1 MHTCGTRI
9 KPRFMR
15 LLPRRTFI
23 EVTARGKRLTP
34 VQLIALYFFIAIVV
48 GSTLLA
54 LPFSHAPGK
63 DVSFLDAIFTAT
75 SAISVTGLTV
85 VDTGTTF
92 SVIGQIIILILIQ
105 AGGLGIITLGTLV
118 AFASGRRVGF
128 RERMNLQTQLNAFQ
142 VGGVVR
148 LIQRIVLLT
157 FTIEAIGVLFLWT
170 RFGPLEGFWK
180 GLYFS
185 VFHSVSSFNNA
196 GFGLYSTSLMPFVA
210 DPVVNFTVMTLVVL
224 GGLGFIVE
232 MNIIAHF
239 YQGRIVPITLHTKT
253 VLALTGALIG
263 IGAVVLLLLE
273 WSHSFAGLPVWQKLM
288 AALFQS
294 VTPRT
299 AGFNTVDY
307 AQMDES
313 SLLFTTL
320 LMFIG
325 ASPGSTGG
333 GIKTVTFFVLI
344 GSVWSISRGR
354 GELTLFGRRI
364 TLDTVI
370 KSAVIS
376 VLSLMII
383 GAMLTL
389 LILTDPDKDAF
400 RLTFEAVSA
409 FATVGLS
416 TGITGAMSEMGK
428 VILILLMYLGRIG
441 PLTFTLA
448 LIEGSHDKKVR
459 YPVEEVVIG

>member
-1 MHTCGTRI
+1 M
-9 KPRFMR
+9 K
-15 LLPRRTFI
+15 LLPRQTIVR
-23 EVTARGKRLTP
+23 VTARGKRLSP
-34 VQLIALYFFIAIVV
+34 VQLIALYFFLAIVIG
-48 GSTLLA
+48 GSLLA
-54 LPFSHAPGK
+54 LPFAHAPGH
-63 DVSFLDAIFTAT
+63 DISFLDAIFTAT
-75 SAISVTGLTV
+75 SAICVTGLAV
-85 VDTGTTF
+85 VDTG
-92 SVIGQIIILILIQ
+92 SSYSLLGQIVIMLLIQ
-105 AGGLGIITLGTLV
+105 AGGLGIVTLGTLV

-148 LIQRIVLLT
+148 LIQRILLLT
-157 FTIEAIGVLFLWT
+157 VVIELVGFVLLWT
-170 RFGPLEGFWK
+170 RFAPLEGPGR
-180 GLYFS
+180 GLYFAL
-185 VFHSVSSFNNA
+185 FHSISSFNNA
-196 GFGLYSTSLMPFVA
+196 GFGLYPNNLMRFVH
-210 DPVVNFTVMTLVVL
+210 DPVVNFTIMSLIIL

-232 MNIIAHF
+232 MNLISR
-239 YQGRIVPITLHTKT
+239 YREGRKIPFTLHTKT
-253 VLALTGALIG
+253 VLALTAVLIVMGAL
-263 IGAVVLLLLE
+263 VLLLLE
-273 WSHSFAGLPVWQKLM
+273 WSHSLAELPFWQKLM

-313 SLLFTTL
+313 SLLFTML

-354 GELTLFGRRI
+354 GELTVFGRRI
-364 TLDTVI
+364 ALDTVI

-376 VLSLMII
+376 VLSMLII
-383 GAMLTL
+383 GAMITL
-389 LILTDPDKDAF
+389 LILTDPEKDSLKLA
-400 RLTFEAVSA
+400 FEAVSA
-409 FATVGLS
+409 FGTVGLS
-416 TGITGAMSEMGK
+416 TGITGAMSELGK

-448 LIEGSHDKKVR
+448 LIEGTPDKKIR

>member
-1 MHTCGTRI
+1 
-9 KPRFMR
+9 MR
-15 LLPRRTFI
+15 LLPRQTI
-23 EVTARGKRLTP
+23 VEVTARGKRLTP
-34 VQLIALYFFIAIVV
+34 VQLIALYFFLAIVIG
-48 GSTLLA
+48 GSLLA

-75 SAISVTGLTV
+75 SAICVTGLTV
-85 VDTGTTF
+85 VDTGTTY
-92 SVIGQIIILILIQ
+92 STLGQIIILLLIQ

-128 RERMNLQTQLNAFQ
+128 RERMNLQAQLNAFQ

-157 FTIEAIGVLFLWT
+157 FTIEAIGILLLWT
-170 RFGPLEGFWK
+170 RFAPLEGSGK
-180 GLYFS
+180 GFYFAL
-185 VFHSVSSFNNA
+185 FHSVSGFNNA
-196 GFGLYSTSLMPFVA
+196 GFGLYSDNLMRFVA
-210 DPVVNFTVMTLVVL
+210 DPVVNFTIMTLIVL

-232 MNIIAHF
+232 MNILAH
-239 YQGRIVPITLHTKT
+239 YREGRRVPFTLHTKT
-253 VLALTGALIG
+253 VLALTGFLIAL
-263 IGAVVLLLLE
+263 GAVVLLLLE
-273 WSHSFAGLPVWQKLM
+273 WSHSFASLPFWQKLM

-307 AQMDES
+307 TQMDES

-354 GELTLFGRRI
+354 GELALFGRRI
-364 TLDTVI
+364 ALDTVI

-376 VLSLMII
+376 VLSLLII

-389 LILTDPDKDAF
+389 LILTDPDKDVF
-400 RLTFEAVSA
+400 QLTFEAVSA

-428 VILILLMYLGRIG
+428 IILILLMYLGRIG
-441 PLTFTLA
+441 PLTFALA
-448 LIEGSHDKKVR
+448 LIEGAPDKKVR

>member
-1 MHTCGTRI
+1 
-9 KPRFMR
+9 MR
-15 LLPRRTFI
+15 LLPRQTLV

-34 VQLIALYFFIAIVV
+34 VQLIALYFFIAIVIG
-48 GSTLLA
+48 GSLLA

-63 DVSFLDAIFTAT
+63 DVSFLNAIFTAT
-75 SAISVTGLTV
+75 SAICVTGLTV

-92 SVIGQIIILILIQ
+92 SVVGQIIILILIQ

-128 RERMNLQTQLNAFQ
+128 RERMNLQAQLNAFQ

-157 FTIEAIGVLFLWT
+157 FTIQAIGVLILWT
-170 RFGPLEGFWK
+170 RFAPLEGVGGGFYYA
-180 GLYFS
+180 L
-185 VFHSVSSFNNA
+185 FHSVSGFNNA
-196 GFGLYSTSLMPFVA
+196 GFSLYPDNLMRFVA
-210 DPVVNFTVMTLVVL
+210 DPVVNFTIMTLIIL

-232 MNIIAHF
+232 MNIIAH
-239 YQGRIVPITLHTKT
+239 YREGRKVPFTLHTKT

-263 IGAVVLLLLE
+263 IGAVVFLLFE
-273 WSHSFAGLPVWQKLM
+273 WSHSFAGFPVWQKFM

-354 GELTLFGRRI
+354 GELTLFGRRVA
-364 TLDTVI
+364 LDTVI

-389 LILTDPDKDAF
+389 LILTDPEKDAF

-409 FATVGLS
+409 FGTVGLS

-459 YPVEEVVIG
+459 YPIEEVVIG

>member
-1 MHTCGTRI
+1 
-9 KPRFMR
+9 MR
-15 LLPRRTFI
+15 LLPRQTLV
-23 EVTARGKRLTP
+23 EMTARGKRLTP
-34 VQLIALYFFIAIVV
+34 VQLIALYFFIAIVIG
-48 GSTLLA
+48 GSLLA

-63 DVSFLDAIFTAT
+63 EVSFLNAIFTAT
-75 SAISVTGLTV
+75 SAICVTGLTV

-92 SVIGQIIILILIQ
+92 STIGQIIILILIQ

-128 RERMNLQTQLNAFQ
+128 RERMNLQAQLNAFQ
-142 VGGVVR
+142 VGGVVL

-157 FTIEAIGVLFLWT
+157 FTIEAIGVILLWT
-170 RFGPLEGFWK
+170 RFAPLEGLGK
-180 GLYFS
+180 GFYYAL
-185 VFHSVSSFNNA
+185 FHSVSGFNNA
-196 GFGLYSTSLMPFVA
+196 GFGLYPTNLMPFVT
-210 DPVVNFTVMTLVVL
+210 DPVVNFTIMGLIIL

-232 MNIIAHF
+232 MNIIAH
-239 YQGRIVPITLHTKT
+239 YREGRKVPFTLHTKT
-253 VLALTGALIG
+253 VLALTGVLIG
-263 IGAVVLLLLE
+263 VGAVIFLLLE
-273 WSHSFAGLPVWQKLM
+273 WSHSLVGLSFGQKVM

-354 GELTLFGRRI
+354 GELALFGRRI

-376 VLSLMII
+376 VLSLLII

-389 LILTDPDKDAF
+389 LILTDPEKDVF

-409 FATVGLS
+409 FGTVGLS

-441 PLTFTLA
+441 PLTFALA
-448 LIEGSHDKKVR
+448 LIEGSPDKKVR

>member
-1 MHTCGTRI
+1 
-9 KPRFMR
+9 MR
-15 LLPRRTFI
+15 LLPRQTLT
-23 EVTARGKRLTP
+23 EMTARGKRLTP
-34 VQLIALYFFIAIVV
+34 VQLIALYFFVAIVIG
-48 GSTLLA
+48 GSLLA

-63 DVSFLDAIFTAT
+63 DVSLLNAIFTAT
-75 SAISVTGLTV
+75 SAICVTGLTV

-92 SVIGQIIILILIQ
+92 SVVGQIIIMILIQ

-148 LIQRIVLLT
+148 LIQRILLLT
-157 FTIEAIGVLFLWT
+157 LTIEAIGVLLLWT
-170 RFGPLEGFWK
+170 RFAPLEGLGR
-180 GLYFS
+180 GLYFAL
-185 VFHSVSSFNNA
+185 FHSVSGFNNA
-196 GFGLYSTSLMPFVA
+196 GFGLYPDNLMRFVS
-210 DPVVNFTVMTLVVL
+210 DPIVNFTIMTLIIL

-232 MNIIAHF
+232 MNIISH
-239 YQGRIVPITLHTKT
+239 YRKGRKIPFTLHTKT
-253 VLALTGALIG
+253 VLAVSGVLIVV
-263 IGAVVLLLLE
+263 GAVVLLLFE
-273 WSHSFAGLPVWQKLM
+273 WSHSFANLSFGQKLL

-307 AQMDES
+307 TQMDES

-364 TLDTVI
+364 ALDTVI

-389 LILTDPDKDAF
+389 LILTDPEKDAF
-400 RLTFEAVSA
+400 SLTFEAVSA
-409 FATVGLS
+409 FGTVGLS

>member
-1 MHTCGTRI
+1 M
-9 KPRFMR
+9 K
-15 LLPRRTFI
+15 LLPRQTLVN
-23 EVTARGKRLTP
+23 VTARGKRLTP
-34 VQLIALYFFIAIVV
+34 VQLIALYFVLAILIG
-48 GSTLLA
+48 GSLLA
-54 LPFSHAPGK
+54 LPFAHAPGVN
-63 DVSFLDAIFTAT
+63 VSLLDAIFTAT
-75 SAISVTGLTV
+75 SAICVTGLAV
-85 VDTGTTF
+85 VDTGSSF
-92 SVIGQIIILILIQ
+92 SIVGQLIILLLIQ
-105 AGGLGIITLGTLV
+105 AGGLGIVTLGTLV

-142 VGGVVR
+142 VGGVLK
-148 LIQRIVLLT
+148 LIRRIILLMVA
-157 FTIEAIGVLFLWT
+157 IEVMGVILLWASFA
-170 RFGPLEGFWK
+170 RLEGPWR
-180 GLYFS
+180 GLYFA
-185 VFHSVSSFNNA
+185 VFHSISAFNNA
-196 GFGLYSTSLMPFVA
+196 GFGLYPTSLMPFVGDVIMNA
-210 DPVVNFTVMTLVVL
+210 VIMTLIIL

-232 MNIIAHF
+232 MNLISRLRE
-239 YQGRIVPITLHTKT
+239 GRKIPLTLHTKT
-253 VLALTGALIG
+253 VLALTAILIAV
-263 IGAVVLLLLE
+263 GAVVLLIFE
-273 WSHSFAGLPVWQKLM
+273 WSHSLAALPLWQKFM

-313 SLLFTTL
+313 SLLFTML

-354 GELTLFGRRI
+354 GELALFGRRI
-364 TLDTVI
+364 ALDTVI

-376 VLSLMII
+376 VLSMLII

-389 LILTDPDKDAF
+389 LLLTDSDKDA
-400 RLTFEAVSA
+400 LQLAFEAVSA

-416 TGITGAMSEMGK
+416 AGITGTMSDLGK
-428 VILILLMYLGRIG
+428 IVLIMLMYLGRIG
-441 PLTFTLA
+441 PLTFALA
-448 LIEGSHDKKVR
+448 LIEGTPDKKVR

>member
-1 MHTCGTRI
+1 M
-9 KPRFMR
+9 K
-15 LLPRRTFI
+15 LLPRQTI
-23 EVTARGKRLTP
+23 VDVTARGKRLSP
-34 VQLIALYFFIAIVV
+34 VQLIALYFFLAILIG
-48 GSTLLA
+48 GSLLS
-54 LPFSHAPGK
+54 LPFSHASGHS
-63 DVSFLDAIFTAT
+63 VSLLDAIFTAT
-75 SAISVTGLTV
+75 SAICVTGLTV
-85 VDTGTTF
+85 VDTGSSY
-92 SVIGQIIILILIQ
+92 SVVGQVIIMLLIQ

-148 LIQRIVLLT
+148 LIQRIILLT
-157 FTIEAIGVLFLWT
+157 VMIEGVGLLLLWT
-170 RFGPLEGFWK
+170 RFAPLEGVWR
-180 GLYFS
+180 GLYFAL
-185 VFHSVSSFNNA
+185 FHSVSGFNNA
-196 GFGLYSTSLMPFVA
+196 GFGLYPTNLMPFVA
-210 DPVVNFTVMTLVVL
+210 DPVVNFTIMTLIVL

-232 MNIIAHF
+232 MNIIAH
-239 YQGRIVPITLHTKT
+239 YREGRKVPFTLHTKT
-253 VLALTGALIG
+253 VLAVTGVLIASGAL
-263 IGAVVLLLLE
+263 VLLVLE
-273 WSHSFAGLPVWQKLM
+273 WTHSFANLPFGQKVM

-307 AQMDES
+307 AQYDES
-313 SLLFTTL
+313 SLLFTML

-354 GELTLFGRRI
+354 GELTIFGRRI

-376 VLSLMII
+376 VLSMLII
-383 GAMLTL
+383 GAMITL
-389 LILTDPDKDAF
+389 LTLTDPDKNA
-400 RLTFEAVSA
+400 LKLAFEAVSA
-409 FATVGLS
+409 FGTVGLS
-416 TGITGAMSEMGK
+416 TGITPAMSELGK
-428 VILILLMYLGRIG
+428 IVLILLMYLGRIG

-448 LIEGSHDKKVR
+448 LIEGSPDKKVR

>member
-1 MHTCGTRI
+1 M
-9 KPRFMR
+9 K
-15 LLPRRTFI
+15 LLPRQTI
-23 EVTARGKRLTP
+23 IKVTSRGKRLTP
-34 VQLIALYFFIAIVV
+34 VQLIALYFFLAIVIG
-48 GSTLLA
+48 GSLLA
-54 LPFSHAPGK
+54 LPFSHAPGHSI
-63 DVSFLDAIFTAT
+63 SFLDAIFTAT
-75 SAISVTGLTV
+75 SAICVTGLTV
-85 VDTGTTF
+85 LDTGTSY
-92 SVIGQIIILILIQ
+92 SVLGQIIIMLLIQ
-105 AGGLGIITLGTLV
+105 AGGLGIVTLGTLV

-128 RERMNLQTQLNAFQ
+128 RERMNLQAQINAFQ

-148 LIQRIVLLT
+148 LIQRIILLT
-157 FTIEAIGVLFLWT
+157 AVIEGTGILLLWT
-170 RFGPLEGFWK
+170 RFAPLEGLGR
-180 GLYFS
+180 GLYFAL
-185 VFHSVSSFNNA
+185 FHSISGFNNA
-196 GFGLYSTSLMPFVA
+196 GFGLYPDNLVRFVG
-210 DPVVNFTVMTLVVL
+210 DPVVNFTIMALIVL

-232 MNIIAHF
+232 MNLIAHF
-239 YQGRIVPITLHTKT
+239 RERRKVPLTLHSKT
-253 VLALTGALIG
+253 VLALTGALIL
-263 IGAVVLLLLE
+263 IGATVLLIFE
-273 WSHSFAGLPVWQKLM
+273 WSHSFAGLPVWQKIM

-307 AQMDES
+307 AKMDES
-313 SLLFTTL
+313 SLLFTIL

-354 GELTLFGRRI
+354 GELTIFGRRI

-383 GAMLTL
+383 GAMLTIL
-389 LILTDPDKDAF
+389 TLTDPGKDA
-400 RLTFEAVSA
+400 LKLAFEAMSA
-409 FATVGLS
+409 FGTVGLS
-416 TGITGAMSEMGK
+416 TGITPSMSGLGK
-428 VILILLMYLGRIG
+428 IVLILLMYLGRIG

-448 LIEGSHDKKVR
+448 LIEGSPDKKVR

>member
-1 MHTCGTRI
+1 M
-9 KPRFMR
+9 KPLSFQT
-15 LLPRRTFI
+15 LFDLSS
-23 EVTARGKRLTP
+23 RGKRLSP
-34 VQLIALYFFIAIVV
+34 VQRIALYFLIAIVI
-48 GSTLLA
+48 GGLLLA
-54 LPFSHAPGK
+54 LPVSHAPGK
-63 DVSFLDAIFTAT
+63 SINFLDALFTAT
-75 SAISVTGLTV
+75 SAICVTGLAV
-85 VDTGTTF
+85 VDTGTSYSLF
-92 SVIGQIIILILIQ
+92 GQTIIMLLVQ

-128 RERMNLQTQLNAFQ
+128 RERMNLQAQLNAFQ
-142 VGGVVR
+142 VGGVLR
-148 LIQRIVLLT
+148 LIRRILLLT
-157 FTIEAIGVLFLWT
+157 VSIELIGALLLWT
-170 RFGPLEGFWK
+170 RFGPLEGLWR
-180 GLYFS
+180 GLYFAI
-185 VFHSVSSFNNA
+185 FHSVSGFNNA
-196 GFGLYSTSLMPFVA
+196 GFGLYPTNLMPFVA
-210 DPVVNFTVMTLVVL
+210 DPVVNFTIMALIVL

-239 YQGRIVPITLHTKT
+239 YQRRTVPFTLHTKT
-253 VLALTGALIG
+253 VLVLTGSLIALG
-263 IGAVVLLLLE
+263 MMVFLLLE
-273 WSHSFAGLPVWQKLM
+273 WSHSFAGLSVWQKMM

-344 GSVWSISRGR
+344 GSVWSISRGH
-354 GELTLFGRRI
+354 GELSLFGRRI

-370 KSAVIS
+370 KSAVIT
-376 VLSLMII
+376 VLSMLII

-389 LILTDPDKDAF
+389 LTLTDSDKDTF

-409 FATVGLS
+409 FGTVGLS
-416 TGITGAMSEMGK
+416 TGITSTMSDWGK
-428 VILILLMYLGRIG
+428 IILILLMYLGRIG

-448 LIEGSHDKKVR
+448 LIEGTPDKKVR
-459 YPVEEVVIG
+459 YPVEEVIIG

>member
-1 MHTCGTRI
+1 
-9 KPRFMR
+9 MR
-15 LLPRRTFI
+15 LLPRQTI
-23 EVTARGKRLTP
+23 VDVTARGKRLTP
-34 VQLIALYFFIAIVV
+34 VQLIALYFLIAIVIG
-48 GSTLLA
+48 GSLLA
-54 LPFSHAPGK
+54 LPFSHTPSK
-63 DVSFLDAIFTAT
+63 TVTFLDAIFTAT
-75 SAISVTGLTV
+75 SAICVTGLTV
-85 VDTGTTF
+85 VDTGTTY
-92 SVIGQIIILILIQ
+92 SVVGQIIIMLLIQ

-128 RERMNLQTQLNAFQ
+128 RERMNLQAQLNAFQ

-148 LIQRIVLLT
+148 LIQRILLLT
-157 FTIEAIGVLFLWT
+157 FTIEAIGILLLWT
-170 RFGPLEGFWK
+170 RFAPLEGLGRGF
-180 GLYFS
+180 YFAL
-185 VFHSVSSFNNA
+185 FHSVSGFNNA
-196 GFGLYSTSLMPFVA
+196 GFGLYPDNLMHFVG
-210 DPVVNFTVMTLVVL
+210 DPVVNFTIMTLIIL

-232 MNIIAHF
+232 MNILAH
-239 YQGRIVPITLHTKT
+239 YREGRKVPFTLHTKT
-253 VLALTGALIG
+253 VLALTGVLIG
-263 IGAVVLLLLE
+263 AGAVVFLLLE
-273 WSHSFAGLPVWQKLM
+273 WSYSFANLPLGQKFM

-307 AQMDES
+307 SQMNEA
-313 SLLFTTL
+313 SLLFTML

-354 GELTLFGRRI
+354 GELAVFGRRI
-364 TLDTVI
+364 ALDTVI

-376 VLSLMII
+376 VLSLLII

-400 RLTFEAVSA
+400 QLTFEAVSA
-409 FATVGLS
+409 FGTVGLS
-416 TGITGAMSEMGK
+416 TGITGAMSDLGK
-428 VILILLMYLGRIG
+428 VILVLLMYLGRIG
-441 PLTFTLA
+441 PLTFALA
-448 LIEGSHDKKVR
+448 LIEGTADKKVR